1 MRIAM
6 IGDFPR
12 DTAHIAGG
20 VESVMANLAEGLSRF
35 DDLELDIVTV
45 DRWRLGAREVDEGF
59 GTVHYLEASTRPGR
73 LKIRQDIEN
82 MTAELVRLKPDLVHA
97 HIAGKYS
104 AAADASGIP
113 WVLTLHG
120 IRFLEARLKKGL
132 RDRTWGRWLVTR
144 EELRSVSRASHVIS
158 ISPFIGDS
166 FGGRLRGKVYD
177 IENPVSDTYFKL
189 EGSDEDNTLLYAG
202 RLTSR
207 KGIDTL
213 LRGFARLHETH
224 PEARLHLAGSFDKAV
239 NDPYAERIHT
249 IVEEEVLDEV
259 VDFLGLLGET
269 RLLEEFARCSA
280 LVLSPVLE
288 TAPMVIA
295 QAMAAGKPV
304 IATDVGGNRYMIED
318 GVSGYVV
325 PDKNEEK
332 LGDAMQMVMGDPQR
346 RADMGRR
353 GQVLA
358 RDRFRI
364 SAVAERTRLA
374 YYDVLGRAPSD

>member
-12 DTAHIAGG
+12 DPAHIAGG
-20 VESVMANLAEGLSRF
+20 VESVMANLTEGLSRF
-35 DDLELDIVTV
+35 EDIVLDIVTV
-45 DRWRLGAREVDEGF
+45 DRWGLGARETDEGF
-59 GTVHYLEASTRPGR
+59 GTVHYLAASTRPGR
-73 LKIRQDIEN
+73 LKIRQDIDT
-82 MTAELVRLKPDLVHA
+82 MTAELVRLKPDLAHA

-113 WVLTLHG
+113 WILTLHG

-144 EELRSVSRASHVIS
+144 EEMRSVGRASHVIS

-177 IENPVSDTYFKL
+177 IENPVSDTYFGL
-189 EGSDEDNTLLYAG
+189 AGTDEDNTLLYAG
-202 RLTSR
+202 RLTPR

-213 LRGFARLHETH
+213 LRGFARLHDER
-224 PEARLHLAGSFDKAV
+224 PEVRLHLAGSFDKAV
-239 NDPYAERIHT
+239 NDPYAERIHA
-249 IVEEEVLDEV
+249 IVEEEGLHEV
-259 VDFLGLLGET
+259 VDFLGLLGEQ

-280 LVLSPVLE
+280 LVLSPILE

-304 IATDVGGNRYMIED
+304 IATDVGGNRYMVAD
-318 GVSGYVV
+318 GASGFIV
-325 PDKNEEK
+325 PDNDVEQ
-332 LGDAMQMVMGDPQR
+332 LSDAMRKVMEDPQR
-346 RADMGRR
+346 RAEMGRH
-353 GQVLA
+353 GKELA
-358 RDRFRI
+358 ERRFRI
-364 SAVAERTRLA
+364 RSVAERTRLA
-374 YYDVLGRAPSD
+374 YYDALGRTPRD